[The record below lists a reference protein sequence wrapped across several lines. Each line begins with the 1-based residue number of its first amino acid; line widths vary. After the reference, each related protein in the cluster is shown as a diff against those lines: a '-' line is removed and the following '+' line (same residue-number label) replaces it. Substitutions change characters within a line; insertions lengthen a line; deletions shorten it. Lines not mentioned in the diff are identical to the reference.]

1 MGCGPS
7 VDKKS
12 NKKKKNDRLS
22 TQLKYTCLIFG
33 MPDCDQ
39 SQAQDLLSKTFMSSA
54 FSQLSYSFVSK
65 GTSRSDRIQW
75 PAAYKEY
82 EKILLTFFFADVS
95 TPGSV
100 LLSIKCL
107 NWFRS
112 QINGNSEPIVVVR
125 ARTQREQPN
134 IQTLQE
140 KFPVGIELIILNG
153 NNPQEMHK
161 IVQRVNQ
168 AIQKNQEQVDGV

>member
-7 VDKKS
+7 VDKKT
-12 NKKKKNDRLS
+12 NKKKKNERLS

-33 MPDCDQ
+33 MPDCDEN
-39 SQAQDLLSKTFMSSA
+39 QAQELLSKTFMSTA
-54 FSQLSYSFVSK
+54 FSQLTYSFVAK
-65 GTSRSDRIQW
+65 GTSRADRVQW

-100 LLSIKCL
+100 LLSLKCL
-107 NWFRS
+107 NWFTS
-112 QINGNSEPIVVVR
+112 QIDNTIKPVVIAR
-125 ARTQREQPN
+125 ARTQKEQPN
-134 IQTLQE
+134 IQALQE
-140 KFPVGIELIILNG
+140 NFPEGLELIVLNG
-153 NNPQEMHK
+153 NNAQEMQK

-168 AIQKNQEQVDGV
+168 AIQKNQGQADEM